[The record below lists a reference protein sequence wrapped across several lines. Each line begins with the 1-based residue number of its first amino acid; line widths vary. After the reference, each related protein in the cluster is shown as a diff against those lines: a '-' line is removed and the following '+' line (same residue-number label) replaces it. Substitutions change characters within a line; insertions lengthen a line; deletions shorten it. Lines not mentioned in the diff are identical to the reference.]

1 MARIRA
7 QTRRFIA
14 ETTRFVL
21 LWAANHRN
29 SANCKPITPTQ
40 GANIEQ
46 T

>member
-1 MARIRA
+1 MARKSA

-14 ETTRFVL
+14 ESTRFVL
-21 LWAANHRN
+21 LWAANHGN
-29 SANCKPITPTQ
+29 SANCKSITSTQ